1 MYSLD
6 VVQGFGRSHFVRLL
20 SRLIVLPGAFQ
31 SSEMNRFHQQQIL
44 EISLELKRL
53 YQELK
58 MSFQFRLALIPFVFA
73 ILAVTTTN
81 VVLSASWSLSG
92 DMQVVSNPSPL
103 YLPQAISV
111 PRGPTSVVEGH
122 AILPLTAAWL
132 VWSMAKCQIRAPV
145 GFLVLLT
152 TWQ

>member
-31 SSEMNRFHQQQIL
+31 SSEMNRFHEQQIL

-58 MSFQFRLALIPFVFA
+58 MSLQFRLALIPFVFA
-73 ILAVTTTN
+73 ILAVTPTN
-81 VVLSASWSLSG
+81 A
-92 DMQVVSNPSPL
+92 VSYTHL
-103 YLPQAISV
+103 
-111 PRGPTSVVEGH
+111 
-122 AILPLTAAWL
+122 
-132 VWSMAKCQIRAPV
+132 RAHE
-145 GFLVLLT
+145 T
-152 TWQ
+152 